1 MRSEEET
8 GQQEIRTKGRQG
20 RREAGL
26 EGEGD
31 SKETEVGR
39 HDEISIHV
47 YSGQELFQKQKELM
61 TVEGTDEKLMRNQ
74 KQEESEVFA
83 AGVVCPW

>member
-31 SKETEVGR
+31 SKELKWR
-39 HDEISIHV
+39 DMMKFIST
-47 YSGQELFQKQKELM
+47 Y
-61 TVEGTDEKLMRNQ
+61 TVVENFFKSKKN
-74 KQEESEVFA
+74 
-83 AGVVCPW
+83 